1 MALKQYVTD
10 EKDYLVSLRRYFH
23 AHPEVSLK
31 EYNTCKKIEEELDK
45 IGLKGSP
52 TNIFKSFTPPLKG
65 VGVMLE
71 GADKKTAETLADILL
86 EKHVI

>member
-45 IGLKGSP
+45 IGLLHKRVGE
-52 TNIFKSFTPPLKG
+52 TG
-65 VGVMLE
+65 VY
-71 GADKKTAETLADILL
+71 AWICLL
-86 EKHVI
+86 YTSVTELWCNNQRAS

>member
-1 MALKQYVTD
+1 MEGKMALKQYVTD

-45 IGLKGSP
+45 IGLLHKR
-52 TNIFKSFTPPLKG
+52 
-65 VGVMLE
+65 V
-71 GADKKTAETLADILL
+71 
-86 EKHVI
+86 